1 MRSIFYVELWM
12 AQNKMSSF
20 ISIALIICVR
30 FCISARNKPALL
42 MAGVLETVLLLLSSD
57 TMAVV
62 FKLLGVL
69 RMLVDGQGEKRST
82 QCSIFL
88 DENIVMQRKHACQLS
103 KISWKWRGASYHML
117 GRGRG
122 CGYLVLY
129 YQSLALT
136 FLKIG
141 VSDSWLL

>member
-1 MRSIFYVELWM
+1 M

-20 ISIALIICVR
+20 ISIALIIYVR

-82 QCSIFL
+82 QSF
-88 DENIVMQRKHACQLS
+88 QF
-103 KISWKWRGASYHML
+103 SWMKTL
-117 GRGRG
+117 
-122 CGYLVLY
+122 
-129 YQSLALT
+129 
-136 FLKIG
+136 
-141 VSDSWLL
+141 

>member
-20 ISIALIICVR
+20 ISIALIICVH

-82 QCSIFL
+82 QSVQFSWMKTLWCKESMLVNCPRFL
-88 DENIVMQRKHACQLS
+88 ESEEVQVTICWAGEGVVVIWFYI
-103 KISWKWRGASYHML
+103 ISHWH
-117 GRGRG
+117 
-122 CGYLVLY
+122 
-129 YQSLALT
+129 
-136 FLKIG
+136 
-141 VSDSWLL
+141 